1 MTNNVDRF
9 QAALTVLA
17 GHGHVKQRL
26 ITAFEGHLADIIDD
40 ELPIAVQQSFADLRR
55 TMHNVPPS
63 NGEGPIC
70 ASVRKM
76 SINEASE
83 NAARIVAL
91 FLDVIRMTDDRQT
104 NLQLAEGDEGRVPQ
118 FLLKSV

>member
-1 MTNNVDRF
+1 MTNHVDRF

-26 ITAFEGHLADIIDD
+26 MTAYEEHLEEIVDD
-40 ELPIAVQQSFADLRR
+40 ELPIAVQQSFADLRHA
-55 TMHNVPPS
+55 MHNVTPS

-83 NAARIVAL
+83 CASMIVAL
-91 FLDVIRMTDDRQT
+91 FLDVVQMSDDTQASLPLTDI
-104 NLQLAEGDEGRVPQ
+104 DEARVPP